1 MRAVLTRTSGW
12 VISCLQWAGGET
24 MCHLPAG
31 HAISLLEDEIRADA
45 EARVRL
51 PLARKVSSREAGA

>member
-1 MRAVLTRTSGW
+1 
-12 VISCLQWAGGET
+12 
-24 MCHLPAG
+24 MCHLSAG
-31 HAISLLEDEIRADA
+31 HAISLLEEEIRADA